1 LSADASDRVF
11 EQAAEL
17 FALLSTPARLRIV
30 CELRKGEKNVG
41 ELLECIGIS
50 QPNMSQH
57 LGALHRTG
65 IVGRRRVGTK
75 VYYRID
81 SERALLLCDAVCD
94 GTASQPDAAR

>member
-1 LSADASDRVF
+1 MRTDASDRVF

-17 FALLSTPARLRIV
+17 FSLLSTPARLRIV
-30 CELRKGEKNVG
+30 CELRKGEKSVS
-41 ELLECIGIS
+41 ELLDHIGIS

-57 LGALHRTG
+57 LGTLHRTG

-94 GTASQPDAAR
+94 TQAGRSGAAR